1 MLANDSPP
9 SVRTTA
15 RNMIA
20 QRVRVG
26 KLAHFYDPGEVF
38 NCHLDDAPM
47 ICSTACSVP
56 KG

>member
-1 MLANDSPP
+1 MLANDSRL
-9 SVRTTA
+9 SGRATA

-26 KLAHFYDPGEVF
+26 KLAHFYDPSEVF
-38 NCHLDDAPM
+38 NCHLDDAPR